1 MCHQAVGV
9 ECEIMSG
16 FTGTLNPQQREAATH
31 LHGPL
36 LILAGAGTGKT
47 RVITAR
53 IAHMVNEGIDPKH
66 ILAVTFTNKAA
77 NEMRERVNGMVRD
90 GLGKKIGVGTFHA
103 FCARLLREFAEHVG
117 YKKNF
122 VIYSQAEQESLMKQV
137 LKTLLSS
144 DESMD
149 AGVMLSRIS
158 KSKNDGAS
166 LGDPQEST
174 EGAIMDRYQGEMRGR
189 NVMDFDDLLMLGVQL
204 LESSAEVRREVQAR
218 HRYVMVDEFQDTN
231 SLQMRLLKALVP
243 APFNVCV
250 VGDDDQSIYGWRG
263 AEITNITQF
272 ENFFP
277 NPHVVKL
284 EENYRSTT
292 PILHTANSLIKNN
305 AGRRPKN
312 LWSRMERGEN
322 VKLVITA
329 DEKEEAEMV
338 TKEVEATHYR
348 DKRDWEDFAVLFRTN
363 DQSRVLEQAFRQRR
377 IPYRVVGARSFFDR
391 REVKDLVAY
400 LKVFANPHSDIDL
413 LRILNVPARG
423 IAPSIAELARERSME
438 RHHSVW
444 VALCD
449 PDWQRQIPEKARAA
463 VRGFVSLINKYHAAA
478 VKDGTKLATMGE
490 MLLAETEYL
499 AWLKKG
505 AKTPEDTV
513 RWEMGVNEMLKSLA
527 TYDEKNRG
535 DGLTGYLDEIC
546 LDDEREDK
554 DDIEKKKGVCL
565 ITMHASKGLE
575 FPIVYLPGLE
585 QGILPHRR
593 SYEEGRVDEERRL
606 FYVGITRA
614 KQRLTISH
622 TRNRIKWGQKQ
633 TSLPSPF
640 LKELDPKFIEE
651 VDYSRHMNES
661 VTQEENT
668 HFFAGLRAML
678 EDG

>member
-1 MCHQAVGV
+1 
-9 ECEIMSG
+9 MSG

-31 LHGPL
+31 IHGPL

-53 IAHMVNEGIDPKH
+53 IAHMVNEGIEPKH

-77 NEMRERVNGMVRD
+77 NEMRERVKGMVRD

-103 FCARLLREFAEHVG
+103 FCAKLLREFAEHVG

-122 VIYSQAEQESLMKQV
+122 VIYSQSEQESLMKQV

-149 AGVMLSRIS
+149 ASVMLSRIS
-158 KSKNDGAS
+158 KAKNDGNS
-166 LGDPQEST
+166 LGNPEEST
-174 EGAIMDRYQGEMRGR
+174 EGAIMERYQGEMRGR
-189 NVMDFDDLLMLGVQL
+189 NVMDFDDLLLLGVQL
-204 LESSAEVRREVQAR
+204 LENTAEVRQQVQAR

-243 APFNVCV
+243 PPFNVCV

-305 AGRRPKN
+305 AGRRPKS
-312 LWSRMERGEN
+312 LWSRAEKGDN
-322 VKLVITA
+322 VKLIVTA
-329 DEKEEAEMV
+329 DEKEEADMV

-348 DKRDWEDFAVLFRTN
+348 DKREWEDFAVLFRTN

-391 REVKDLVAY
+391 REVKDIVAY

-413 LRILNVPARG
+413 LRIINVPARG
-423 IAPSIAELARERSME
+423 ITPSIAELARERSME
-438 RHHSVW
+438 KHHSVW

-449 PDWQRQIPEKARAA
+449 PDWQRQVPEKARVA
-463 VRGFVSLINKYHAAA
+463 VRGFVALVTKYNAAA
-478 VKDGTKLATMGE
+478 TAEGAKLAEMGE
-490 MLLAETEYL
+490 MLLKETEYL

-513 RWEMGVNEMLKSLA
+513 RWETGVNEMLKSLA
-527 TYDEKNRG
+527 AYDEKNAR

-575 FPIVYLPGLE
+575 FPVVYLPGLE

-614 KQRLTISH
+614 KQRLTISY

-640 LKELDPKFIEE
+640 LKELDRKFVEE
-651 VDYSRHMNES
+651 MDYSRHMNET

-668 HFFAGLRAML
+668 NFFSGLRAML
-678 EDG
+678 AEG

>member
-1 MCHQAVGV
+1 M
-9 ECEIMSG
+9 
-16 FTGTLNPQQREAATH
+16 
-31 LHGPL
+31 
-36 LILAGAGTGKT
+36 
-47 RVITAR
+47 
-53 IAHMVNEGIDPKH
+53 
-66 ILAVTFTNKAA
+66 
-77 NEMRERVNGMVRD
+77 
-90 GLGKKIGVGTFHA
+90 
-103 FCARLLREFAEHVG
+103 
-117 YKKNF
+117 
-122 VIYSQAEQESLMKQV
+122 
-137 LKTLLSS
+137 
-144 DESMD
+144 
-149 AGVMLSRIS
+149 
-158 KSKNDGAS
+158 
-166 LGDPQEST
+166 
-174 EGAIMDRYQGEMRGR
+174 
-189 NVMDFDDLLMLGVQL
+189 
-204 LESSAEVRREVQAR
+204 
-218 HRYVMVDEFQDTN
+218 
-231 SLQMRLLKALVP
+231 LKALVP
-243 APFNVCV
+243 PPFNVCV

-305 AGRRPKN
+305 AGRRPKS
-312 LWSRMERGEN
+312 LWCRAEKGDN
-322 VKLVITA
+322 VKLIVTG
-329 DEKEEAEMV
+329 DEKEEADMV

-348 DKRDWEDFAVLFRTN
+348 DKREWEDFAVLFRTN

-391 REVKDLVAY
+391 REVKDIVAY

-413 LRILNVPARG
+413 LRIINVPARG
-423 IAPSIAELARERSME
+423 ITPSIAELARERSME
-438 RHHSVW
+438 KHHSVW

-449 PDWQRQIPEKARAA
+449 PDWQRQVPEKARVA
-463 VRGFVSLINKYHAAA
+463 VRGFVSLVTKYNAAA
-478 VKDGTKLATMGE
+478 TAEGTKLAEMGE
-490 MLLAETEYL
+490 MLLKETEYL

-513 RWEMGVNEMLKSLA
+513 RWETGVNEMLKSLA
-527 TYDEKNRG
+527 AYDEKNQR

-614 KQRLTISH
+614 KQRLTISY
-622 TRNRIKWGQKQ
+622 TRNRVKWGQKQ

-640 LKELDPKFIEE
+640 LKELDRKFVEE
-651 VDYSRHMNES
+651 MDYSRHMNET

-668 HFFAGLRAML
+668 NFFSGLRAML
-678 EDG
+678 AEG

>member
-1 MCHQAVGV
+1 
-9 ECEIMSG
+9 MSG

-31 LHGPL
+31 IHGPL

-53 IAHMVNEGIDPKH
+53 IAHMVNEGIEPKH

-77 NEMRERVNGMVRD
+77 NEMRERVKGMVRD

-122 VIYSQAEQESLMKQV
+122 VIYSQSEQESLMKQV

-149 AGVMLSRIS
+149 ANVMLSRIS
-158 KSKNDGAS
+158 KAKNDGNS
-166 LGDPQEST
+166 LGNPEEST
-174 EGAIMDRYQGEMRGR
+174 EGAIMERYQGEMRGR
-189 NVMDFDDLLMLGVQL
+189 NVMDFDDLLLLGVQL
-204 LESSAEVRREVQAR
+204 LENTAEVRQQVQAR
-218 HRYVMVDEFQDTN
+218 HRFVMVDEFQDTN

-243 APFNVCV
+243 PPFNVCV

-305 AGRRPKN
+305 AGRRPKS
-312 LWSRMERGEN
+312 LWCRAEKGDN
-322 VKLVITA
+322 VKLIVTA
-329 DEKEEAEMV
+329 DEKEEADMV

-348 DKRDWEDFAVLFRTN
+348 DKREWEDFAVLFRTN

-391 REVKDLVAY
+391 REVKDIVAY

-413 LRILNVPARG
+413 LRIINVPARG
-423 IAPSIAELARERSME
+423 ITPSIAELARERSME
-438 RHHSVW
+438 KHHSVW

-449 PDWQRQIPEKARAA
+449 PDWQRQVPEKARVA
-463 VRGFVSLINKYHAAA
+463 VRGFVSLVTKYNAAA
-478 VKDGTKLATMGE
+478 TAEGTKLAEMGE
-490 MLLAETEYL
+490 MLLKETEYL

-513 RWEMGVNEMLKSLA
+513 RWETGVNEMLKSLA
-527 TYDEKNRG
+527 AYDEKNQR

-614 KQRLTISH
+614 KQRLTISY
-622 TRNRIKWGQKQ
+622 TRNRVKWGQKQ

-640 LKELDPKFIEE
+640 LKELDRKFVEE
-651 VDYSRHMNES
+651 MDYSRHMNET

-668 HFFAGLRAML
+668 NFFAGLRAML
-678 EDG
+678 SDT

>member
-1 MCHQAVGV
+1 VCHQAVGV

-400 LKVFANPHSDIDL
+400 LKVFTNPHSDIDL

-527 TYDEKNRG
+527 TYDEKNRS